1 MEDVLKKALELGT
14 VDYLEIRLEEKAV
27 TSVNYVGRELE
38 NIGVNNSFGGNVRA
52 LHKGGWG
59 FSSFNSLEQLD
70 QKVAQA
76 CKAAKQVGK
85 GRSSWP
91 RSSRCGTMSGSA

>member
-1 MEDVLKKALELGT
+1 
-14 VDYLEIRLEEKAV
+14 
-27 TSVNYVGRELE
+27 LE
-38 NIGVNNSFGGNVRA
+38 NVGVNNSFGGNVRA

-76 CKAAKQVGK
+76 CQAARQVGK
-85 GRSSWP
+85 SRSQLAKVKPVRDHVRVSLPDDP
-91 RSSRCGTMSGSA
+91 RKI